1 MIFRDRREAGE
12 LLAQAILKKFD
23 GELIDPVVVAIPR
36 GGVVVAEPI
45 AEKLGA
51 PIDLVIPRKIGAPF
65 NEEFAIGAVT
75 EDGTVLINP
84 TITPEFAARLGITEE
99 YIRRKAAEEIAE
111 IERRRKKYL
120 SGFGRVPKEGRD
132 VILVD
137 DGIATGLT
145 VKAAIAS
152 LRKEKP
158 RRIILAVP
166 VMPAEKVG
174 EFKELVDDLVVLYA
188 PVEFSAVGQFYYDF
202 SQTSDEEVIEILRKN
217 REMFNY

>member
-12 LLAQAILKKFD
+12 LLARAILERLD
-23 GELIDPVVVAIPR
+23 GQLVDPVVVAIPR

-45 AEKLGA
+45 AEALNA

-65 NEEFAIGAVT
+65 NEEVAVAAVT
-75 EDGTVLINP
+75 EDGTVLLNP
-84 TITPEFAARLGITEE
+84 DIPPHVAQRLGITEE
-99 YIRRKAAEEIAE
+99 YIRRKALEEMAE
-111 IERRRKKYL
+111 IERRRRKYL
-120 SGFGRVPKEGRD
+120 SGLERIPKEGRD

-152 LRKEKP
+152 LRKENP

-166 VMPAEKVG
+166 VMPADRVP
-174 EFKELVDDLVVLYA
+174 EFKNLVDELIVLYA
-188 PVEFSAVGQFYYDF
+188 PAEFSAVGQFYYDF
-202 SQTSDEEVIEILRKN
+202 SQTSDEEVIEILKRN
-217 REMFNY
+217 REKFKS